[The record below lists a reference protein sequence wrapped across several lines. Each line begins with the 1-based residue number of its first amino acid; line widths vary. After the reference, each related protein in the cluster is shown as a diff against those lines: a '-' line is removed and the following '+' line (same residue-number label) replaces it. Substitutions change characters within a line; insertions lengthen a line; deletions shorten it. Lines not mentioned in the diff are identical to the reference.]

1 MINFLDCLNQAQQI
15 IEHTSNIQLPFR
27 IKDKGK
33 LQDPDG
39 QIYSIKW
46 NGNSEENWTKA
57 LKMMLINMKW
67 IIAALSTKKN
77 KKAINI
83 QSTPS
88 TTDK

>member
-39 QIYSIKW
+39 QIYSIK
-46 NGNSEENWTKA
+46 
-57 LKMMLINMKW
+57 
-67 IIAALSTKKN
+67 
-77 KKAINI
+77 
-83 QSTPS
+83 
-88 TTDK
+88 